1 MSKQSVILNF
11 NPKFASNQASNFL
24 QPVAQEFDIPVESEV
39 CLYGGSLSRAPIVL
53 SEDSDLTLNING
65 FIGSDTLTL
74 DKSSIVDNY
83 PIFTNYLS
91 QEMGDFGL
99 DDDQANN
106 LLKVT
111 IPKSSYSR
119 DTLCN
124 VIATQ
129 INDALR
135 NVVGNIDLRKP
146 DPAGPPELFQ
156 IGANYV
162 DQVFPYYWDFDR
174 NNFFTG
180 LRSDNRTWSVNM
192 SEVVG
197 TLVNGQQFSESNSN
211 ESLGNS
217 ANVTTTTSGQFI
229 ESIKALGAK
238 SEDWTKW
245 ARLSSPIYGVNMNDN
260 TDNIVANY
268 GGVNSQFDF
277 SVMADRTGNNTQKRQ
292 LLVGFTNTLA
302 QSEWAVTGMPD
313 LGLLL
318 PENNLVPKVLL
329 GANIVQHF
337 GPVSSTTPVESTYI
351 DIIMASAINDLTVDY
366 LDGDTT
372 KDLWGKDD
380 AVGTMNRIIRLDG
393 LQTAD
398 VGDNAVQNNRYSFNF
413 YSVPYLGA
421 ATRYINGVA
430 QANSEP
436 ERRYYFQFYGH
447 PDGHERVKMF
457 DSKDLNVYI
466 DARIIEDGAFTECV
480 KSKRTANDL
489 VSCGLIP
496 YVFMYDIGTPTEG
509 DLVGVYNPS
518 GNYIVE
524 ENEAGDKFDYKVM
537 LTNYEIKASTTDLRN
552 VLGVSEVSTDYQIN
566 GEVGS
571 KTIVQNNVY
580 VANAYPL
587 SRSMGGLIDLY
598 SDNIR
603 YNIELNLP
611 ITSFNTTENENN
623 LPGQKRNILYNQE
636 PFLDGISTNVKN
648 QIVTKEIKPNTL
660 KYLTLNNINKI
671 NLNNLVVQIRR
682 AKTNEIAN
690 EITDATIEILIESKN

>member
-636 PFLDGISTNVKN
+636 PFIDGISTNIKN